1 MRFSLKNSFSFSV
14 VIPTLNNRRKYLNEA
29 INSIEKQTLL
39 PYEVIIVNN
48 GKNNLE
54 ITKSSLNIR
63 HVKIAFKSGVSKA
76 RNFGVSL
83 AKSNYIAFLDDD
95 DFWGINY
102 LENMKTAIKKSKPDC
117 LIGRLDQHV
126 NNKIKPFKNAQGN
139 ITKDIILIR
148 NPGITGSSIV
158 IKKNI
163 FQEIGGFNTKLPA
176 GEDKSLIL
184 ELIEKKFKII
194 AVPNS
199 QAIIRQSDTERL
211 SNSQNMYYGISQFY
225 KVYNDQMNLSHKINN
240 LYKIN
245 KYLWSFKKSISGAL
259 LYNFFFILV
268 TLDRIIKKFFKLK

>member
-1 MRFSLKNSFSFSV
+1 MKNSISFSV
-14 VIPTLNNRRKYLNEA
+14 VIPTLNNRRKYLKEA

-39 PYEVIIVNN
+39 PLEVIIVNN

-54 ITKSSLNIR
+54 INKSSLNIR
-63 HVKIAFKSGVSKA
+63 HFKIAFKSGVAKA
-76 RNFGVSL
+76 RNFGASL

-95 DFWGINY
+95 DLWGIDY
-102 LENMKTAIKKSKPDC
+102 FENMKTAIKKSKPDC
-117 LIGRLDQHV
+117 LIGRLDQYV

-163 FQEIGGFNTKLPA
+163 FQKIGGFNTKLPT

-184 ELIEKKFKII
+184 ELIKKKFKII

-211 SNSQNMYYGISQFY
+211 SNSQNMYNGISQFY

-245 KYLWSFKKSISGAL
+245 KYLWRFKKSISAAL

>member
-1 MRFSLKNSFSFSV
+1 MKNSISFSV
-14 VIPTLNNRRKYLNEA
+14 VIPTLNNRRKYLKEA

-54 ITKSSLNIR
+54 INKSSLNIR
-63 HVKIAFKSGVSKA
+63 HFKIAFKSGVAKA
-76 RNFGVSL
+76 RNFGASL

-95 DFWGINY
+95 DFWGIDY
-102 LENMKTAIKKSKPDC
+102 LENMKTAIKKSKSDC

-163 FQEIGGFNTKLPA
+163 FQRIGGFNTKLPT

-184 ELIEKKFKII
+184 ELIKKKFKII

-211 SNSQNMYYGISQFY
+211 SNSQNMYNGISQFY
-225 KVYNDQMNLSHKINN
+225 KVYNGQMNLSHKINN

-245 KYLWSFKKSISGAL
+245 KYLWRFKKSISGAL
-259 LYNFFFILV
+259 LYNFFLY
-268 TLDRIIKKFFKLK
+268 